1 MVSTFAGHSFFLK
14 YIMKYLRTK
23 MYLLNLLV
31 IVLLSA
37 CDGKKI
43 INTDDPSNLMVEITI
58 SDDGSGM
65 VHIAAT
71 ADNAIEYQLRI
82 GTNDENVVI
91 NTTGIFE
98 HIFLQTGNYQIEV
111 RAYGLS
117 GKYIKEVRLISV
129 IVGNEVSV
137 EDGYTTPLEYDGY
150 LLVWNDEFDGST
162 LNSDNWVFEIGNGC
176 PNCGW
181 GNNEL
186 QYYRQENAWV
196 DGQVLTIEARNE
208 NYQGSNY
215 TSTRIKTQDKKSFKY
230 GRVDIR
236 ALLPKGQGIWPAL
249 WMLGNN
255 ITSVGWPKCGEIDI
269 MEMIGGSGRE
279 KTVYGT
285 VHWDYNGHVS
295 AGESYSLTSGIFAN
309 EYHVFSIIWDETYI
323 TWYVNDIQFY
333 QIDITPDHMTEF
345 HQSFFFIFNVA
356 VGGNWPGNPDA
367 TTFFPQQ
374 MRVDYIRVFQKE

>member
-1 MVSTFAGHSFFLK
+1 
-14 YIMKYLRTK
+14 
-23 MYLLNLLV
+23 MYLLNLIIIL
-31 IVLLSA
+31 LLSS
-37 CDGKKI
+37 CDGKEI
-43 INTDDPSNLMVEITI
+43 INTSDPSNLVVEIII
-58 SDDGSGM
+58 SDDGSGI
-65 VHIAAT
+65 VHITAT

-82 GTNDENVVI
+82 GTNDEDVVT
-91 NTTGIFE
+91 NTTGIFD
-98 HIFLQTGNYQIEV
+98 HTFLQTGNYQIEV
-111 RAYGLS
+111 RAYGSS
-117 GKYIKEVRLISV
+117 GKYVKEVRLISV
-129 IVGNEVSV
+129 IIGNEVSI

-150 LLVWNDEFDGST
+150 LLVWNDEFDGNNVNT
-162 LNSDNWVFEIGNGC
+162 DNWVFEIGNGC

-208 NYQGSNY
+208 NFQGSNY
-215 TSTRIKTQDKKSFKY
+215 TSARLKTQGKKSFKY

-279 KTVYGT
+279 NTVYGT

-295 AGESYSLTSGIFAN
+295 AGGSYSLSSGIFAN
-309 EYHVFSIIWDETYI
+309 EYHVFSITWDETYI